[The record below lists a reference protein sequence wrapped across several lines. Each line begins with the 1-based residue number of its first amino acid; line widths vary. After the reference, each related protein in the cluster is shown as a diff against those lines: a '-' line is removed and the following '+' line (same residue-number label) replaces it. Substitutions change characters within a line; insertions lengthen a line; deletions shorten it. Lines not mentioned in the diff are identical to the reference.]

1 MQPSAFPV
9 DSLKSACQELNMDK
23 LTIIEIKEWHIYR
36 YIQVALPKQVLI
48 FPAQTRESTK

>member
-23 LTIIEIKEWHIYR
+23 LTIIEIKEWHINR